1 MTRRGRL
8 WGITFV
14 VLAVTLGL
22 VLSNRDKAKPQPEV
36 PFTDLDTAL
45 ASATSNGWTVS
56 VPPKR
61 PGPYRLVPGGPVL
74 GSSDGAGLECR
85 IKDQTGTVVEEIR
98 LVGTADL
105 DQSVVYLETADGQ
118 TTMAALKRS
127 R

>member
-1 MTRRGRL
+1 MRRRRQL
-8 WGITFV
+8 WGIIFV
-14 VLAVTLGL
+14 AVAVT
-22 VLSNRDKAKPQPEV
+22 VAVVFSNRPTAKPQPEV

-45 ASATSNGWTVS
+45 APAKAHGWTVS

-61 PGPYRLVPGGPVL
+61 SGPYRLLPGGPVL
-74 GSSDGAGLECR
+74 GSSESAGLECR

-118 TTMAALKRS
+118 KTMAALKRS

>member
-1 MTRRGRL
+1 MRRRRQL
-8 WGITFV
+8 WGIAFV
-14 VLAVTLGL
+14 AVAVTLGL
-22 VLSNRDKAKPQPEV
+22 VFSNRDKAKPQPAV
-36 PFTDLDTAL
+36 PFTDLDAAL
-45 ASATSNGWTVS
+45 APATADGWAVS

-61 PGPYRLVPGGPVL
+61 PGPYRLLPGGPVL
-74 GSSDGAGLECR
+74 GSSEGAGLECR

-118 TTMAALKRS
+118 KTMAALKRS

>member
-1 MTRRGRL
+1 MRRRRQL

-14 VLAVTLGL
+14 AVALTIAVVFL
-22 VLSNRDKAKPQPEV
+22 NRDKAKPQTEI

-45 ASATSNGWTVS
+45 APATADGWAVS

-61 PGPYRLVPGGPVL
+61 PGPYRRFPGGPVL
-74 GSSDGAGLECR
+74 GSSQGAGLECR

-98 LVGTADL
+98 LVGTAGL

-118 TTMAALKRS
+118 KTMAALKRS